1 TKEEMEM
8 LHVCG
13 KVLLS
18 QSQQIR
24 RHA

>member
-1 TKEEMEM
+1 MEM